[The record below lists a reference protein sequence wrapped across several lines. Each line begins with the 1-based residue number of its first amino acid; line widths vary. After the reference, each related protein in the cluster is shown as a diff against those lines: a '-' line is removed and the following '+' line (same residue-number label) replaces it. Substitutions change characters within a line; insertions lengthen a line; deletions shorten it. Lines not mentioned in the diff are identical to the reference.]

1 MNSPIFNICLACA
14 GFSLT
19 CCTNTYEHASRMSP
33 GQSVAIPA
41 SQDAVQIKAD
51 EYDTFFERRYGLLFK
66 TFANEPFSGRIVTI
80 ENENGRDFVA
90 TDETYKA
97 GKRDGLSARWFS
109 DGQKMYERHY
119 HEGKWHGLVTR
130 WWPNGQKMYVR
141 AYTNGQRHG
150 QDVTWR
156 SDGTQIDLSIPVTPV
171 PVRPSS
177 PSTELGITTDTSI
190 PRGQT
195 TLPEVETAIDPVP
208 SFPPIEPSLVT
219 PVTSGTASGA
229 LPGLPA
235 NPAGLDTSLP
245 VTSGFPELSPVPT
258 LDLLPLTVTPT
269 FPSLD
274 NATSTGG
281 LDPFP
286 GTPLDVT
293 DPAIPS
299 DTLTLDPIFPP
310 PPPIPFSEIPLTPP
324 PLDSGLPPS
333 PPLPPPLDNS
343 LPEFPPLDSGSVPE
357 NVDPL
362 PGAPLDFPAPVE
374 PPATPD
380 FPPAAPP
387 VPAGDLP
394 GFPPLD
400 SSGADPASFDALPV
414 PPPPTPVP
422 DLVLPPPVP
431 PLDTQGGDARVLPP
445 LPGAT
450 PSPSDSGGLPPL
462 PPLP

>member
-1 MNSPIFNICLACA
+1 MNSPILNIFLACV

-19 CCTNTYEHASRMSP
+19 CCTNTYEHASRMSSI
-33 GQSVAIPA
+33 QSVVIPA

-97 GKRDGLSARWFS
+97 GKRDGLSARWFPE
-109 DGQKMYERHY
+109 GQKMYERHY

-156 SDGTQIDLSIPVTPV
+156 SDGIQIDLSIPITPA
-171 PVRPSS
+171 PVRTSS

-190 PRGQT
+190 PGGQT
-195 TLPEVETAIDPVP
+195 TLPEAETTIDPVP
-208 SFPPIEPSLVT
+208 SFPPIEPSSVT
-219 PVTSGTASGA
+219 PVTSGTASDA
-229 LPGLPA
+229 LPGLLA

-245 VTSGFPELSPVPT
+245 ATSGFPELSPVPT
-258 LDLLPLTVTPT
+258 PDPLPLTGTPIL
-269 FPSLD
+269 PPLD

-281 LDPFP
+281 LDPLP
-286 GTPLDVT
+286 GLPLDAT

-299 DTLTLDPIFPP
+299 DALS
-310 PPPIPFSEIPLTPP
+310 PPPIPSSESPLTPP
-324 PLDSGLPPS
+324 PLDSGLPPA
-333 PPLPPPLDNS
+333 PPLLPPLDNS
-343 LPEFPPLDSGSVPE
+343 LPDFPPLDSGAVPE
-357 NVDPL
+357 SVDPL
-362 PGAPLDFPAPVE
+362 PGAPLDFPAPVVE
-374 PPATPD
+374 PPTTPD

-387 VPAGDLP
+387 APVGDLL
-394 GFPPLD
+394 GVPPLD
-400 SSGADPASFDALPV
+400 SSSADPASSDALPV
-414 PPPPTPVP
+414 PPPTPAV
-422 DLVLPPPVP
+422 DLVLPPPLP
-431 PLDTQGGDARVLPP
+431 PLDTQGGDAGVLPP
-445 LPGAT
+445 LPGAI
-450 PSPSDSGGLPPL
+450 PAPADSGGLPPL

>member
-19 CCTNTYEHASRMSP
+19 CCTNTYEHTSR
-33 GQSVAIPA
+33 SVAIPA

-51 EYDTFFERRYGLLFK
+51 EYDTFFERRYGLLFR
-66 TFANEPFSGRIVTI
+66 TFADEPFSGRIVTI

-97 GKRDGLSARWFS
+97 GKRDGLSARGFP

-141 AYTNGQRHG
+141 AYTDGQRHG

-156 SDGTQIDLSIPVTPV
+156 SDGTQIDLSIPITPA
-171 PVRPSS
+171 PVRTSS

-190 PRGQT
+190 PGGQT
-195 TLPEVETAIDPVP
+195 TLPEIETTIDPVP
-208 SFPPIEPSLVT
+208 SFPPIEPSSVT
-219 PVTSGTASGA
+219 PPVTSGTASDA

-235 NPAGLDTSLP
+235 NPTGLDTSLP
-245 VTSGFPELSPVPT
+245 ATSGFPELSPVPT
-258 LDLLPLTVTPT
+258 LDPLPLTGTPI
-269 FPSLD
+269 FPPLD

-281 LDPFP
+281 LDPLP
-286 GTPLDVT
+286 GLPLDAT
-293 DPAIPS
+293 DPAILS
-299 DTLTLDPIFPP
+299 DTLTPDPIFPP
-310 PPPIPFSEIPLTPP
+310 PPPSQSSEIPLTPP
-324 PLDSGLPPS
+324 PLDSGLPPAP
-333 PPLPPPLDNS
+333 PPLPPLDNR
-343 LPEFPPLDSGSVPE
+343 LPDFPPLDSGSVPE
-357 NVDPL
+357 SVDPL
-362 PGAPLDFPAPVE
+362 PAAPLDFPAPVVE

-387 VPAGDLP
+387 APAGDLP

-400 SSGADPASFDALPV
+400 SSGADPVSSDALLV
-414 PPPPTPVP
+414 PPPPTTPAL
-422 DLVLPPPVP
+422 DLVLPPPLP
-431 PLDTQGGDARVLPP
+431 SLDTQGGDAGVLPP
-445 LPGAT
+445 LPGAI
-450 PSPSDSGGLPPL
+450 PAPADSGGLPPL

>member
-19 CCTNTYEHASRMSP
+19 CCTNTYEHTSR
-33 GQSVAIPA
+33 SVAIPA

-51 EYDTFFERRYGLLFK
+51 EYDTFFERRYGLLFR
-66 TFANEPFSGRIVTI
+66 TFADEPFSGRIVTI

-97 GKRDGLSARWFS
+97 GKRDGLSARWFP

-156 SDGTQIDLSIPVTPV
+156 SDGIQIDLSIPITPA
-171 PVRPSS
+171 PVRTSS

-190 PRGQT
+190 PGGQT
-195 TLPEVETAIDPVP
+195 TLPEAETTIDPVP
-208 SFPPIEPSLVT
+208 SFPPIEPSSVT
-219 PVTSGTASGA
+219 PVTSGTASDA
-229 LPGLPA
+229 LPGLLA

-245 VTSGFPELSPVPT
+245 ATSGFPELSPVPT
-258 LDLLPLTVTPT
+258 PDPLPLTGTPIL
-269 FPSLD
+269 PPLD

-281 LDPFP
+281 LDPLP
-286 GTPLDVT
+286 GLPLDAT

-299 DTLTLDPIFPP
+299 DALS
-310 PPPIPFSEIPLTPP
+310 PPPIPSSESPLTPP
-324 PLDSGLPPS
+324 PLDSGLPPA
-333 PPLPPPLDNS
+333 PPLLPPLDNS
-343 LPEFPPLDSGSVPE
+343 LPDFPPLDSGAVPE
-357 NVDPL
+357 SVDPL
-362 PGAPLDFPAPVE
+362 PGAPLDFPAPVVE

-387 VPAGDLP
+387 APVGDLP

-400 SSGADPASFDALPV
+400 SSSADPASSDALPV
-414 PPPPTPVP
+414 PPPPPAP
-422 DLVLPPPVP
+422 DIVLPPPLP
-431 PLDTQGGDARVLPP
+431 PLDTQGGDAGVLPP
-445 LPGAT
+445 LPGAI
-450 PSPSDSGGLPPL
+450 PAPADSGGLPPL

>member
-1 MNSPIFNICLACA
+1 MNSPIFNIFLACA
-14 GFSLT
+14 SLSLT
-19 CCTNTYEHASRMSP
+19 CCTNTYEHASR
-33 GQSVAIPA
+33 SVAIPA
-41 SQDAVQIKAD
+41 SQDAVQVKAD

-97 GKRDGLSARWFS
+97 GKRDGLSARWFPE
-109 DGQKMYERHY
+109 GQKMYERHY

-156 SDGTQIDLSIPVTPV
+156 SDGTQIDLSMPVTPA
-171 PVRPSS
+171 PVRTSS

-190 PRGQT
+190 PEGQT
-195 TLPEVETAIDPVP
+195 ALPKVETSIDPVP
-208 SFPPIEPSLVT
+208 SFPPIEPSSVT
-219 PVTSGTASGA
+219 PVTSGTASDA

-245 VTSGFPELSPVPT
+245 ATSGFPELSPVPT
-258 LDLLPLTVTPT
+258 PDPLPLTGTPT
-269 FPSLD
+269 FP
-274 NATSTGG
+274 
-281 LDPFP
+281 
-286 GTPLDVT
+286 
-293 DPAIPS
+293 
-299 DTLTLDPIFPP
+299 
-310 PPPIPFSEIPLTPP
+310 
-324 PLDSGLPPS
+324 PLDSALPPA
-333 PPLPPPLDNS
+333 PPLLPPLDNS
-343 LPEFPPLDSGSVPE
+343 LPDFPPLDSGSVPGS
-357 NVDPL
+357 VDPL

-387 VPAGDLP
+387 APASDLP

-400 SSGADPASFDALPV
+400 SSGADPASSDALPV
-414 PPPPTPVP
+414 PPPPTPAP
-422 DLVLPPPVP
+422 DPVLPPPLP
-431 PLDTQGGDARVLPP
+431 PFDTQGEDAGALPP
-445 LPGAT
+445 LPGAA
-450 PSPSDSGGLPPL
+450 PGDSGGLPPL

>member
-1 MNSPIFNICLACA
+1 MNSPILNIFLPCV

-19 CCTNTYEHASRMSP
+19 CCTNTYEHTSRMSP
-33 GQSVAIPA
+33 SQSVTIPA

-97 GKRDGLSARWFS
+97 GKRDGLSARWFPE
-109 DGQKMYERHY
+109 GQKMYERHY

-156 SDGTQIDLSIPVTPV
+156 SDGIQIDLSIPITPA
-171 PVRPSS
+171 PVRTSS

-190 PRGQT
+190 PGGQT
-195 TLPEVETAIDPVP
+195 TLPEVETTIDPVP
-208 SFPPIEPSLVT
+208 SFPPIEPSSVT
-219 PVTSGTASGA
+219 PVTSGTASDT

-245 VTSGFPELSPVPT
+245 ATAGFPELSPVPT
-258 LDLLPLTVTPT
+258 SDSLPLTGTPI
-269 FPSLD
+269 FPPLD

-281 LDPFP
+281 LEPLP

-299 DTLTLDPIFPP
+299 DTLTPDPIFPP
-310 PPPIPFSEIPLTPP
+310 PPPIPSSESPLTPP
-324 PLDSGLPPS
+324 PLDSGLPPA
-333 PPLPPPLDNS
+333 PPLLPPLDNS
-343 LPEFPPLDSGSVPE
+343 LPDFPPLDSGSVPE
-357 NVDPL
+357 SVDPL
-362 PGAPLDFPAPVE
+362 PGAPLDSPAPAE
-374 PPATPD
+374 PPAALD
-380 FPPAAPP
+380 FPPPAPP
-387 VPAGDLP
+387 APAGDLP

-400 SSGADPASFDALPV
+400 SSGADPASSDALP
-414 PPPPTPVP
+414 PPTTLAP
-422 DLVLPPPVP
+422 DLVLPPPLP
-431 PLDTQGGDARVLPP
+431 PLDTQGGDAGV
-445 LPGAT
+445 
-450 PSPSDSGGLPPL
+450 LPPL